1 MINLTIFDSLGN
13 IYKTS
18 IYRVSLNMNK
28 TTGYSIW
35 LIPDGGVYKL
45 TSKIILDIARKDH
58 APKFKPHI
66 TLLGEFGKEKNEK
79 DIIKSFRDLVHNQKT
94 LTLNFESVN
103 CENFYFR
110 ALFLKVGK
118 TKELLNFHR
127 KAKQALGMKNI
138 KSYMPHLSLVYGN
151 FSKNSKEKIISSTS
165 KDLSSEIFIKEFP
178 IDKILLM
185 KTQGTVSQWR
195 KIVTFPL
202 RG

>member
-1 MINLTIFDSLGN
+1 M
-13 IYKTS
+13 
-18 IYRVSLNMNK
+18 
-28 TTGYSIW
+28 
-35 LIPDGGVYKL
+35 
-45 TSKIILDIARKDH
+45 
-58 APKFKPHI
+58 
-66 TLLGEFGKEKNEK
+66 
-79 DIIKSFRDLVHNQKT
+79 
-94 LTLNFESVN
+94 
-103 CENFYFR
+103 
-110 ALFLKVGK
+110 FLKVGK
-118 TKELLNFHR
+118 NKELLNFHR